1 MKKIVLT
8 CIYTFEILIANS
20 LKQELNYLQYND
32 IAYIRAHLDQYKSQC
47 ENGNGNSCQIIGSYY
62 KRIYQISGYKDREI
76 EEASLMWFI
85 KGCNLKSGS
94 SCYLASLGY
103 GNISKLPTHLPKD
116 EKKTFELHKKGCD
129 YGHSASCN
137 YAGYYYEKLSD
148 KENDQNIKNEY
159 QRKAKLFHKKANDLN
174 NKKITNK

>member
-20 LKQELNYLQYND
+20 LRQDLNYLQYND

-62 KRIYQISGYKDREI
+62 KRIYQISGYKDAEI
-76 EEASLMWFI
+76 EKASLMWFI
-85 KGCNLKSGS
+85 KGCNAKYGS

-103 GNISKLPTHLPKD
+103 SDISRLPTHLPKD
-116 EKKTFELHKKGCD
+116 EKKAFELHKKGCD
-129 YGHSASCN
+129 YGHAISCG
-137 YAGYYYEKLSD
+137 YAGRYYCRLLEK
-148 KENDQNIKNEY
+148 EINPNIKKEY
-159 QRKAKLFHKKANDLN
+159 ERQANFFFKKAENLGS
-174 NKKITNK
+174 KTGC